1 MTAPI
6 KMRVNIAGFAGSA
19 VSVYCAFDPA
29 TDVLLIGSVA
39 EEYQAGPREDFLKI
53 TNTGT
58 DAAFDA
64 VFQNDETKEAI
75 EAYFAL
81 ASMRLIV
88 MKESAKRLT
97 PDAKI
102 ERDGMDERGPKYRI
116 APDIG
121 CGQVAVLVASLFAKK
136 QRAHAAAA
144 ESFKEFQLI
153 HI

>member
-1 MTAPI
+1 MTKPI
-6 KMRVNIAGFAGSA
+6 KMRVNIAGFAGTA

-29 TDVLLIGSVA
+29 SDVLLIGSVA
-39 EEYQAGPREDFLKI
+39 DEYQGGPRDDFLKI
-53 TNTGT
+53 TNMGS
-58 DAAFDA
+58 DSAFDA

-81 ASMRLIV
+81 ASMKLIV

-102 ERDGMDERGPKYRI
+102 ERDGMDEQGPKYRI

-121 CGQVAVLVASLFAKK
+121 CGQVAVLVASLYAKK
-136 QRAHAAAA
+136 QRAHAVAA
-144 ESFKEFQLI
+144 ESFKDFQAI
-153 HI
+153 YI